1 MPLSFHVSLFDRY
14 FKGFEKQIH
23 KPFRRSCKCLAMW
36 VRPWFKYKFSCLQ
49 EKHKN
54 KMVTIW
60 KTEELGDCLTFRVLT
75 SSQDMLYSAKTVRQ
89 RAAILADRELKKWA
103 VNCIVSVYYLYSEYC
118 IIKTTEEVS

>member
-1 MPLSFHVSLFDRY
+1 
-14 FKGFEKQIH
+14 
-23 KPFRRSCKCLAMW
+23 
-36 VRPWFKYKFSCLQ
+36 
-49 EKHKN
+49 
-54 KMVTIW
+54 MVTIW

-103 VNCIVSVYYLYSEYC
+103 VNCMVSVYYLYSEYC